1 MSLNNTAR
9 PQQGGQAQSFSSKPI
24 PLLRQRSYTGT
35 ERRSLDLPLLGLDPT
50 QPSTSASRKPTPT
63 AGFGSAKA
71 KKDPRSTAKRNDQQP
86 GADLDAQWIE
96 MQNTLGEVERSG
108 ASGGASVFSSS
119 HALALEDLRNAQIA
133 LAQAWARTEA
143 EDVDADG
150 DITDTGKT
158 GGAAGGTA
166 NVLAGDR
173 MEGTKQKTNESGSAR
188 NKDGRTKLE
197 EETENDI
204 ALARKR
210 RAAND
215 RYFERVNKGVVD
227 VVDKLEAV
235 ARKMRGVEME
245 SKEIWGSDDTF
256 ETDSMTG

>member
-1 MSLNNTAR
+1 
-9 PQQGGQAQSFSSKPI
+9 
-24 PLLRQRSYTGT
+24 
-35 ERRSLDLPLLGLDPT
+35 
-50 QPSTSASRKPTPT
+50 
-63 AGFGSAKA
+63 
-71 KKDPRSTAKRNDQQP
+71 
-86 GADLDAQWIE
+86 

-119 HALALEDLRNAQIA
+119 HALTLEDLRKAQIA

-158 GGAAGGTA
+158 GGAAGRTA